1 MISLSDGLLYVT
13 VLFLAGHLMM
23 DMRALVLAVGHRR
36 DMLLTTLTIVF
47 LIGHLVT
54 DYV

>member
-1 MISLSDGLLYVT
+1 MNLSDALLYVT

-23 DMRALVLAVGHRR
+23 DIRAMVVAVGHRR
-36 DMLLTTLTIVF
+36 DMFLTTLTIVF
-47 LIGHLVT
+47 LIGHLIT